1 MTWVEDVAE
10 FVRLAQEE
18 GLYVILRPGPY
29 ACAEWDFGGYPSEKV
44 GRAVDVI
51 HGGNFRFLRAVLLV
65 HLSRMRHQNDEAG
78 VEPGKTCQTIHE

>member
-1 MTWVEDVAE
+1 MYIHDPHFILTVYHYSV
-10 FVRLAQEE
+10 VRH
-18 GLYVILRPGPY
+18 V
-29 ACAEWDFGGYPSEKV
+29 EKV